1 MRYRVM
7 LADDEPLM
15 RKALQ
20 SLVDWNSLECEVVYV
35 AKNGEEIIEQLQKNV
50 PDILVTDIKMPGKD
64 GIEVAKYIWDNRLQ
78 TKVIL
83 LTAYADFSYAQS
95 AIRYNVVEY
104 VTKIGAFDGL
114 LRAVENCK
122 SIIESEKKS
131 LLKEIRTVKT
141 ENFFKGIYDGSIYD
155 DISVKFDELGIS
167 FDRYA
172 IIFFRFLMDD
182 NVERQRKKKIYDSLQ
197 NFFKMAFMDHIV
209 HGLFLQRDV
218 YGLVLECGGTE
229 FATEKSL
236 MKVCLDTMD
245 TMDNFMEL
253 FAYAGISRIYQ
264 EKESMPQAFCEA
276 GTALEYSYHSE
287 NEKVNVYRKEM
298 DEKKPVVV
306 STAVKKQIS
315 EECLEYIEKH
325 FEENIAVADIAR
337 ALGVSLSYLSRNFKE
352 STGGTVIQTINRKKM
367 EKAEE
372 YLLNTDLKVY
382 EIAEM
387 LGFEN
392 ISYFSRFFKKNKGVS
407 PKEFKEQR
415 GNQQ

>member
-20 SLVDWNSLECEVVYV
+20 SLIDWNALECEVVYV
-35 AKNGEEIIEQLQKNV
+35 AKNGEEVLEQLQRDV

-64 GIEVAKYIWDNRLQ
+64 GIAVSKYIWENKLP

-104 VTKIGAFDGL
+104 VTKTGAFDGVL
-114 LRAVENCK
+114 QAVERCK
-122 SIIESEKKS
+122 RIIEGEKQS
-131 LLKEIRTVKT
+131 LIKEIRIVKT

-155 DISVKFDELGIS
+155 EVGARFDELGLS
-167 FDRYA
+167 FEHYA

-182 NVERQRKKKIYDSLQ
+182 NVERQRKKKMYDSLQ
-197 NFFKMAFMDHIV
+197 NFFQMAFAEKIV
-209 HGLFLQRDV
+209 HGMFLQKDV
-218 YGLVLECGGTE
+218 YGLVLECNDRKCFG
-229 FATEKSL
+229 EKYL
-236 MKVCLDTMD
+236 IRACQEIMETMD
-245 TMDNFMEL
+245 SFMEL
-253 FAYAGISRIYQ
+253 FAYAGISRIYHDK
-264 EKESMPQAFCEA
+264 EKLPQAFREA
-276 GTALEYSYHSE
+276 ESALEYSYLSE
-287 NEKVNVYRKEM
+287 NEIVNLYREEM

-315 EECLEYIEKH
+315 QECLEYIEAH
-325 FEENIAVADIAR
+325 FEENISVADIAR
-337 ALGVSLSYLSRNFKE
+337 ELGVSVSYLSRNFKE
-352 STGGTVIQTINRKKM
+352 STGGTVIQTINQKKM
-367 EKAEE
+367 ERAEE
-372 YLLNTDLKVY
+372 YLLTTDLKIY

-392 ISYFSRFFKKNKGVS
+392 ISYFSRFFKKHKGIS
-407 PKEFKEQR
+407 PKEYKDQK
-415 GNQQ
+415 GNIS